1 MLAFVFDISPT
12 LHARTD
18 PVTIATLSC
27 SANLWNVGG
36 SVVIAFDDKGW
47 VILIEDSAAGSQ
59 TEGRS
64 AFLTDGL

>member
-1 MLAFVFDISPT
+1 M
-12 LHARTD
+12 
-18 PVTIATLSC
+18 ATLSF
-27 SANLWNVGG
+27 SANLLNVGERL
-36 SVVIAFDDKGW
+36 VIAFDDKGL